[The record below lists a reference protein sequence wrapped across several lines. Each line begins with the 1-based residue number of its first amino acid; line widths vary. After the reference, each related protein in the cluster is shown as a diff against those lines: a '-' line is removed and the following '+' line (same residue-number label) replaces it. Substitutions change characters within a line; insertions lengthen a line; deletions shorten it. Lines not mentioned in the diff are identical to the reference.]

1 MIRKLIIPV
10 VAAALLGGCVSAGY
24 SYRQG
29 NGDYYHGTPSVEY
42 RYHSPYYSA
51 PYYGGPYYSSPYYS
65 PYPYGYYGP
74 PYGSYRYTYPTYR
87 YRQYYGYPYG
97 QPYRHYRGV
106 APRPRIDRTPDST
119 RSHWRN
125 LDRLQ
130 RRGDDP
136 GRTMAPRTDSPSQP
150 PTVSM
155 PAPRSGGSAIGGMVR
170 RAKERDSDTGT
181 TP

>member
-10 VAAALLGGCVSAGY
+10 VTAALLGGCVSAGY

-42 RYHSPYYSA
+42 RYYSPYYSA
-51 PYYGGPYYSSPYYS
+51 PYYGGPYS
-65 PYPYGYYGP
+65 PYPYGYYGT
-74 PYGSYRYTYPTYR
+74 PYGSYRYGYPTYR
-87 YRQYYGYPYG
+87 YPQYYGYPYG

-106 APRPRIDRTPDST
+106 APRPQVDRTPDST

-125 LDRLQ
+125 LDRL
-130 RRGDDP
+130 RRRVDDRGP
-136 GRTMAPRTDSPSQP
+136 TMAPRTSTPAQPSP
-150 PTVSM
+150 VSM
-155 PAPRSGGSAIGGMVR
+155 PAPRSGDSGIGGRLR
-170 RAKERDSDTGT
+170 RARERDSGTET